1 MKPSAADWIYDYYVE
16 KINKRLWIV
25 TGSGEKVYT
34 PPDFLLKHI
43 HNRVPLQELA
53 RRMTTHASRIKCI
66 VEFETS
72 LRPDPK

>member
-1 MKPSAADWIYDYYVE
+1 MKPSAADWIYGYKVE

-25 TGSGEKVYT
+25 TGSGERIYT
-34 PPDFLLKHI
+34 PPDFLLKYI
-43 HNRVPLQELA
+43 HNRALLQKLA
-53 RRMTTHASRIKCI
+53 EKMTTVASRIKCI